1 MPSFHRFILI
11 LNRCCTLF
19 RAERT
24 PDEELPPHLQ
34 TYILPICNT
43 PGMSQDQLAKLMFI
57 NKSNVARHLAALE
70 KSGYIER
77 RQNDEDR
84 RITNVF
90 PTDKAFEAKT
100 ELIEGIREW
109 NSYIMGEFS
118 EEEAAIFYDM
128 LSRAA
133 DRAASYAGRRFEEEE
148 KKEDSR

>member
-11 LNRCCTLF
+11 LNRCSTLF
-19 RAERT
+19 RAEKT
-24 PDEELPPHLQ
+24 PDEELPPYLQ
-34 TYILPICNT
+34 TYILPICGT

-77 RQNDEDR
+77 RQNDDDR
-84 RITNVF
+84 RVTNVF
-90 PTDKAFEAKT
+90 PTEKAFAAKT

-109 NSYIMGEFS
+109 NSYIMGEFT
-118 EEEAAIFYDM
+118 EEEAAVFYNL

-133 DRAASYAGRRFEEEE
+133 DRAASYGGRRVEQDSG
-148 KKEDSR
+148 EDAK

>member
-24 PDEELPPHLQ
+24 PDEDLPPHLQ
-34 TYILPICNT
+34 TYILPICGT

-77 RQNDEDR
+77 RQNEDDR
-84 RITNVF
+84 RVTNVF
-90 PTDKAFEAKT
+90 PTDKAYEAKV
-100 ELIEGIREW
+100 ELIKAIREW
-109 NSYIMGEFS
+109 NSYIMGEFT
-118 EEEAAIFYDM
+118 EEEATVFYNM

-133 DRAASYAGRRFEEEE
+133 DRAASYAGGRLEEE
-148 KKEDSR
+148 DSK

>member
-57 NKSNVARHLAALE
+57 NKSNVARHLASLE

-77 RQNDEDR
+77 RQNEDDHR
-84 RITNVF
+84 VINVF

-100 ELIEGIREW
+100 ELVKAIREW

-118 EEEAAIFYDM
+118 EEESEIFYDM

-133 DRAASYAGRRFEEEE
+133 DRAALYAGRRFEEEE
-148 KKEDSR
+148 TEDNK

>member
-34 TYILPICNT
+34 TYILPICGT

-77 RQNDEDR
+77 RQNEDDR
-84 RITNVF
+84 RVTNVF
-90 PTDKAFEAKT
+90 PTDKAYEAKV
-100 ELIEGIREW
+100 ELINAIREW
-109 NSYIMGEFS
+109 NSYIMGEFT
-118 EEEAAIFYDM
+118 EEEATVFYNM

-133 DRAASYAGRRFEEEE
+133 DRAASYAGRKFDEEE
-148 KKEDSR
+148 KKEDTQ

>member
-24 PDEELPPHLQ
+24 PDEDLPPFLQ

-57 NKSNVARHLAALE
+57 NKSNVARHLASLE

-77 RQNDEDR
+77 RQNEDDR
-84 RITNVF
+84 RVTNVF
-90 PTDKAFEAKT
+90 PTEKAFSAKE
-100 ELIEGIREW
+100 ELIKGIREW
-109 NSYIMGEFS
+109 NSYIMAEFS
-118 EEEAAIFYDM
+118 EEEASVFYNM

-133 DRAASYAGRRFEEEE
+133 ERASSYAGRRFEEEE
-148 KKEDSR
+148 QREDSQ

>member
-11 LNRCCTLF
+11 LNRCSTLF

-70 KSGYIER
+70 KNGYIER
-77 RQNDEDR
+77 RQNEDDR
-84 RITNVF
+84 RVTNVF

-100 ELIEGIREW
+100 ELVKAIREW

-118 EEEAAIFYDM
+118 EEEAAVFYNM

-148 KKEDSR
+148 KKEDSK

>member
-11 LNRCCTLF
+11 LNRCSTLF
-19 RAERT
+19 RAEKT
-24 PDEELPPHLQ
+24 PDEELPPYLQ
-34 TYILPICNT
+34 TYILPICGT

-77 RQNDEDR
+77 RQNEDDR
-84 RITNVF
+84 RVTNVF
-90 PTDKAFEAKT
+90 PTEKAFAAKS

-109 NSYIMGEFS
+109 NSYIMGEFT
-118 EEEAAIFYDM
+118 EEEATVFYKL

-133 DRAASYAGRRFEEEE
+133 DRAASYGGRRVEQDSG
-148 KKEDSR
+148 EDTK